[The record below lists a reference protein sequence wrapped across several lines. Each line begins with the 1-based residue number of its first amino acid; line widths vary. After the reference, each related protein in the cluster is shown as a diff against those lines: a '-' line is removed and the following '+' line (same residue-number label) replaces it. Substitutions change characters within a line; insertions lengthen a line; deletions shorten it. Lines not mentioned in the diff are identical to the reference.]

1 MHAPL
6 PKAIAPFALTAALAC
21 AVGVEPA
28 AAPGEAGVGIET
40 GVIVPAEPAFGV
52 EGFYELIEV
61 GDSTLPAPVDLIAD
75 CQVRVVTAALALRQ
89 ERFSLTATTNESCGA
104 GTRTRARNAG
114 GSYRV
119 QADGLEFV
127 VDPGAPVTR
136 AEAATDSDSTLVVS
150 RVYTVAATRDVR
162 WLFRKQPAAA
172 PVIPP
177 PQP

>member
-21 AVGVEPA
+21 AAGVEPA

-75 CQVRVVTAALALRQ
+75 CRIRVITAALALRDG
-89 ERFSLTATTNESCGA
+89 RFSLSATTEEHCGA
-104 GTRTRARNAG
+104 ATTTRSRDGGGDYRA
-114 GSYRV
+114 
-119 QADGLEFV
+119 QADGVDFV
-127 VDPGAPVTR
+127 VDPGAPVLR
-136 AEAATDSDSTLVVS
+136 AESAAADSTLAVT
-150 RVYTVAATRDVR
+150 RIYTDDGARDVR
-162 WLFRKQPAAA
+162 WLFRKQPSD
-172 PVIPP
+172 PIIPRL
-177 PQP
+177 QP